1 MVKAISM
8 VITHYFSAPSS
19 LPLQYLVS
27 ARFPNPFI
35 FMLKR
40 NLAKRKLFS
49 SHQGLNPLSCTYQ
62 AKAKP
67 FNYSRFHDDS
77 HNFKDLLSFLRTQYI
92 NTQKRII

>member
-1 MVKAISM
+1 MVKAIQWLSP
-8 VITHYFSAPSS
+8 INFSAPHIAS
-19 LPLQYLVS
+19 PVS

-49 SHQGLNPLSCTYQ
+49 SQQGLNPLSCTYQ

-67 FNYSRFHDDS
+67 LNQHMFHDDS
-77 HNFKDLLSFLRTQYI
+77 HNFKDLSSSIRIQYI
-92 NTQKRII
+92 NTQKCII